1 MLLLTRAR
9 FWRLLRLRCVAGE
22 VADSF
27 RDVPIDGFRDLRI
40 DRFREGFRIDR
51 ARSVRSMSASNAPRR
66 EEVRPLATRRFLAE
80 SLGATY
86 AAMRRHKSSGIDASV
101 ASG

>member
-1 MLLLTRAR
+1 MR

-40 DRFREGFRIDR
+40 DRFREGFRIETRIDGRR
-51 ARSVRSMSASNAPRR
+51 ANHRETRIDGISKSFAS
-66 EEVRPLATRRFLAE
+66 PLTNDTRKYTRVN
-80 SLGATY
+80 
-86 AAMRRHKSSGIDASV
+86 V
-101 ASG
+101 AIG

>member
-40 DRFREGFRIDR
+40 DRFREGFRIETRIDGRR
-51 ARSVRSMSASNAPRR
+51 ANHRETRIDGISKSFAS
-66 EEVRPLATRRFLAE
+66 PLTCDTRK
-80 SLGATY
+80 Y
-86 AAMRRHKSSGIDASV
+86 ARVIFVIG
-101 ASG
+101 